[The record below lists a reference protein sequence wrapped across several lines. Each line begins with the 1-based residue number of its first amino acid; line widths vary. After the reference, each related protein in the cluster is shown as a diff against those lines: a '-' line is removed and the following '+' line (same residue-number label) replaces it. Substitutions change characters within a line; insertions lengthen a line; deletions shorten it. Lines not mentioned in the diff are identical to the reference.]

1 MTHKIQMIGKI
12 VTFECDTQEEAEALY
27 FSLKKTQKLVKKLQE
42 SGILE
47 DL

>member
-12 VTFECDTQEEAEALY
+12 VTIECDTQEEAEALY
-27 FSLKKTQKLVKKLQE
+27 KNLEKSQKLFKKLQE